1 MYGGLLGGFA
11 FNGAGV
17 YIGHFSPF
25 VSMIGCGI
33 EAGAVS
39 ALACMPIEDKN
50 LFVAEVYSLVRQI
63 ASRLGVSHVP
73 ILKGCL

>member
-1 MYGGLLGGFA
+1 MTQFLGIVYSGLLGGFA

-25 VSMIGCGI
+25 VSFSCIGA

-39 ALACMPIEDKN
+39 MRACVLYQLWEC
-50 LFVAEVYSLVRQI
+50 VRVV
-63 ASRLGVSHVP
+63 SRGMV
-73 ILKGCL
+73 